1 MALTQRLEFRQ
12 SQSLVMTPQLMQ
24 AIKLLQL
31 SNLDLSAFV
40 EEELERNPLLER
52 ASDGVEAPVAGEPA
66 EDGQVDFADLGAVHG
81 DDPAGEPSGSGAETF
96 EPVQEEWMN
105 RDLGS
110 RAEIEQTLDAPLD
123 NVFSEEPA
131 ETAARNAQDAAPT
144 AYTEWGGGA
153 SNDDSYNLEAFV
165 AAEVTL
171 GSHLAEQL
179 AVAFTAP
186 AQRMIGQ
193 YLIDLVDEAGYLPP
207 DLGQAAERL
216 GARESDV
223 EAVLAVLQRF
233 DPPGVCARTLSECL
247 AIQLRELNRYD
258 PAMQALVEHLDLL
271 AKRDI
276 AALRKLCGVDDEDIA
291 DMIGEIRRLDPK
303 PGLKFGASRVQ
314 TMVPD
319 VYVRPGPDGG
329 WHVELN
335 SDTLPRV
342 LVNQIYYTA
351 LSKTIRKDGD
361 KSYFTDCLQNATW
374 LVRALDQRART
385 ILKVATEIVRQQDG
399 FFTYGVAHLRPLNLK
414 AGADADVEPAH
425 DAPDQG
431 GHRGGPWPGARRVR
445 QGRGVAPRGG
455 VRRRGGASRPQLPLE
470 RLLEP
475 EAEHAHRRLRRLR
488 AEAKPLPPPGAR
500 GGAPLGRRRHGRHR
514 QAEHGGRRARWPVA
528 RREPRGRTAHRGRR
542 DRRRLGAHRGQLA
555 GQPHVPLPGRGT
567 HR

>member
-31 SNLDLSAFV
+31 SNLDLTTFV
-40 EEELERNPLLER
+40 EDELERNPLLER
-52 ASDGVEAPVAGEPA
+52 AADGSALPVEQVAERDFTGVNEQGPAPSEEGGFDAAGFDASTADRSGDGFEAPV
-66 EDGQVDFADLGAVHG
+66 ED
-81 DDPAGEPSGSGAETF
+81 
-96 EPVQEEWMN
+96 WMN

-110 RAEIEQTLDAPLD
+110 RAEIEQTLDTGLD

-131 ETAARNAQDAAPT
+131 EAAARTAQDAAPT

-186 AQRMIGQ
+186 MQRMIGQ
-193 YLIDLVDEAGYLPP
+193 YLIDLVDESGYLPA
-207 DLGQAAERL
+207 DLGQASERL
-216 GARESDV
+216 GASPQQIEDV
-223 EAVLAVLQRF
+223 LTVLQKF
-233 DPPGVCARTLSECL
+233 DPPGVCARSLSECL
-247 AIQLRELNRYD
+247 AIQLREQNRYD

-276 AALRKLCGVDDEDIA
+276 GNLRKICGVDDEDLS

-303 PGLKFGASRVQ
+303 PGLKFGAARMQ
-314 TMVPD
+314 TVVPD

-329 WHVELN
+329 WLVELN

-342 LVNQIYYTA
+342 LVNQVYYSE

-361 KSYFTDCLQNATW
+361 KSYFSDCLQNATW

-399 FFTYGVAHLRPLNLK
+399 FFTQGVAHLRPLNLK
-414 AGADADVEPAH
+414 AVADAIQMHESTVSRVTANKYMATNRGSFELKYFFTASIASADGGEAHSAEAVRHHIKQLIDSENPSMILSDDTIVERLRQTGI
-425 DAPDQG
+425 DI
-431 GHRGGPWPGARRVR
+431 ARRT
-445 QGRGVAPRGG
+445 VAKYREAMRIPSS
-455 VRRRGGASRPQLPLE
+455 VQRRRDKQSMLGNALNAPAAHADRSRDT
-470 RLLEP
+470 
-475 EAEHAHRRLRRLR
+475 
-488 AEAKPLPPPGAR
+488 
-500 GGAPLGRRRHGRHR
+500 AP
-514 QAEHGGRRARWPVA
+514 A
-528 RREPRGRTAHRGRR
+528 
-542 DRRRLGAHRGQLA
+542 
-555 GQPHVPLPGRGT
+555 
-567 HR
+567 

>member
-52 ASDGVEAPVAGEPA
+52 ANDGTEPPVPGEPTPEQA
-66 EDGQVDFADLGAVHG
+66 EFSDF
-81 DDPAGEPSGSGAETF
+81 DDSGSAYDDDAVTERSGMDNGASDNF
-96 EPVQEEWMN
+96 EPAQEEWMN

-110 RAEIEQTLDAPLD
+110 RAEIEQTLDTGLD
-123 NVFSEEPA
+123 NGFSEEPA
-131 ETAARNAQDAAPT
+131 EAAARTAQDAAPT

-171 GSHLAEQL
+171 ADHLAEQL

-216 GARESDV
+216 GASQADV
-223 EAVLAVLQRF
+223 DAVLAVLQTF
-233 DPPGVCARTLSECL
+233 DPPGVFARNLSECL

-276 AALRKLCGVDDEDIA
+276 AALRKVCGVDDEDIT

-303 PGLKFGASRVQ
+303 PGLKFGSARMQ
-314 TMVPD
+314 TVVPD
-319 VYVRPGPDGG
+319 VYVRPGNDGG

-342 LVNQIYYTA
+342 LVNQTYYSK
-351 LSKTIRKDGD
+351 LSKSLRKDGD

-385 ILKVATEIVRQQDG
+385 ILKVSTEIVRQQDG
-399 FFTYGVAHLRPLNLK
+399 FFTQGVAHLRPLNLK
-414 AGADADVEPAH
+414 AVADAIQMHESTVSRVTANKYMATNRGIFELKYFFTSAIAAANGGEAH
-425 DAPDQG
+425 SAESVR
-431 GHRGGPWPGARRVR
+431 HRIR
-445 QGRGVAPRGG
+445 Q
-455 VRRRGGASRPQLPLE
+455 LI
-470 RLLEP
+470 
-475 EAEHAHRRLRRLR
+475 EAEDPADILSDDTIVEKLRQS
-488 AEAKPLPPPGAR
+488 G
-500 GGAPLGRRRHGRHR
+500 
-514 QAEHGGRRARWPVA
+514 V
-528 RREPRGRTAHRGRR
+528 
-542 DRRRLGAHRGQLA
+542 
-555 GQPHVPLPGRGT
+555 
-567 HR
+567 